1 MVNTLAE
8 LDKAGI
14 EHFGT
19 YATEEDSQKLFI
31 KEVNG
36 LKIGFVQYTYGTNG
50 IPVPQDKKWSISM
63 IDKEKMKDDLE
74 RLKNEN
80 CDIISVT
87 MHWGEEYRL
96 TANEEQKELA
106 DYLFENGADLILGS
120 HTHCLEPMEKRE
132 ITLPDGTKKEGFI
145 IYSLGNFCS
154 GQEHANS
161 RQSVILDLKVTKK
174 GDTGKL
180 HIDYVT
186 YTPIYMKN
194 YWNGSNLRSPHK
206 FKLMDIEAEIAKY
219 EAGDTSIGST
229 LYNTLKKELKEVQ
242 TIVGDEINPEAAP
255 NNTSSNAPTASE
267 AETKDASNPEEK
279 QNTTSN

>member
-1 MVNTLAE
+1 
-8 LDKAGI
+8 
-14 EHFGT
+14 
-19 YATEEDSQKLFI
+19 
-31 KEVNG
+31 
-36 LKIGFVQYTYGTNG
+36 
-50 IPVPQDKKWSISM
+50 M

-255 NNTSSNAPTASE
+255 NNTSSDAQAASE